1 MPEPPV
7 AHLLSWQEIGDRR
20 FAMIDRPP
28 VGESDQVTSPY
39 GTDNARDRQDEC
51 RANLFLTIVQCI
63 STRDIELYCG
73 NLFLGAVTPT
83 DPGSCDEVAEIY
95 TVALIEF
102 IDVLGRMS
110 NHERMLVVEGIT
122 RPQDLTP
129 APSRPGLLTTTN
141 SHFGAHNNGI
151 SWKTIE

>member
-1 MPEPPV
+1 
-7 AHLLSWQEIGDRR
+7 
-20 FAMIDRPP
+20 MIDRPP

-83 DPGSCDEVAEIY
+83 DPGNGAAAAEIY
-95 TVALIEF
+95 TV
-102 IDVLGRMS
+102 
-110 NHERMLVVEGIT
+110 VVEGIT